1 MASAIIG
8 IDITEWN
15 HEKAS
20 TRAIFLE
27 TGGELQVAAPYLLTL
42 VSGGDWKPGT
52 ELMIYSGREEM
63 DSLINGGSIKSLGSR
78 VRTYSDQRYAVE
90 KTRSKEDWDKERKN
104 HDHAYL
110 FSWRMA
116 TLYYQGRALPK
127 GKDIYELSNTL
138 LGKFN

>member
-27 TGGELQVAAPYLLTL
+27 TGGELRVAAPYLLTL
-42 VSGGDWKPGT
+42 VSMGDWKPGT
-52 ELMIYSGREEM
+52 EWMTYNTGREEM

-78 VRTYSDQRYAVE
+78 VRTCSDQRYAVE
-90 KTRSKEDWDKERKN
+90 KIRSKEDWDKERKN
-104 HDHAYL
+104 HDHA
-110 FSWRMA
+110 
-116 TLYYQGRALPK
+116 
-127 GKDIYELSNTL
+127 
-138 LGKFN
+138 